1 MLQVGTCIKL
11 IPIPN
16 GINFESATSA
26 TTTNDPIAHRA
37 VVGRLIL
44 GKYKVTSVKDI
55 IAVAMCFVSVFFR
68 YYMSMFVMSND
79 VCNDGLGLLYNTG
92 LPVFH

>member
-37 VVGRLIL
+37 LVGRLIL

-55 IAVAMCFVSVFFR
+55 IAVAMCFVSGFFR

-79 VCNDGLGLLYNTG
+79 KCNDGLGLLYYTG
-92 LPVFH
+92 LPLFH